1 MKNFWISLKY
11 TLAMCVLLTLGY
23 VLVLRLVARV
33 ASPNDGEAELVY
45 ADGKAVG
52 AANVGQIFTDS
63 IYFWGRPSA
72 VDYDG
77 GGAGGS
83 NKGTTNPEYLAE
95 VEGRIAAF
103 LEAHPYLSREEVPSE
118 MVTASGSGLDPDIS
132 VRGAEVHAGWRRPAG
147 WTSRKCCAS
156 SASRP
161 KDRGSGCSVRRKSM
175 CSNSMWRSMRHRR
188 RAEIK
193 ECGR

>member
-1 MKNFWISLKY
+1 
-11 TLAMCVLLTLGY
+11 MCVLLTLGY

-132 VRGAEVHAGWRRPAG
+132 VRGAEVQARRVEQEVLRIIGEQTEGPWLGLFGTSKVNVLKLNVALDAAQKAGR
-147 WTSRKCCAS
+147 
-156 SASRP
+156 
-161 KDRGSGCSVRRKSM
+161 
-175 CSNSMWRSMRHRR
+175 N
-188 RAEIK
+188 
-193 ECGR
+193 

>member
-77 GGAGGS
+77 GGDGGS

-132 VRGAEVHAGWRRPAG
+132 VRGAEVQARRVAQARGMDEQEVLRIIGEQTEGPWLGLFGTSKVNVLKLNVALDAAQKAGR
-147 WTSRKCCAS
+147 
-156 SASRP
+156 
-161 KDRGSGCSVRRKSM
+161 
-175 CSNSMWRSMRHRR
+175 N
-188 RAEIK
+188 
-193 ECGR
+193 

>member
-1 MKNFWISLKY
+1 
-11 TLAMCVLLTLGY
+11 MCVLLTLGY

-63 IYFWGRPSA
+63 IYFWGHPSA

-77 GGAGGS
+77 DGAGGS

-132 VRGAEVHAGWRRPAG
+132 VRGAEVQARRVAQARGMDEQEVLRIIGEQTEGPWLGLFGTSKVNVLKLNVALDAAQKAGR
-147 WTSRKCCAS
+147 
-156 SASRP
+156 
-161 KDRGSGCSVRRKSM
+161 
-175 CSNSMWRSMRHRR
+175 N
-188 RAEIK
+188 
-193 ECGR
+193 